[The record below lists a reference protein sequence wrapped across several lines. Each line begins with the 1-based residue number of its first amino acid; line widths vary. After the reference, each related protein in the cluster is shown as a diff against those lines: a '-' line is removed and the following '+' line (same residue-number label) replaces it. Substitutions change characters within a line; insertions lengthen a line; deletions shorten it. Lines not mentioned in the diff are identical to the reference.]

1 MLFNSLHFL
10 LFLPV
15 VVGLYYL
22 LPKQFR
28 WILIFVA
35 SCYFYMAFVP
45 KYILILFLIIIIDY
59 VSGILIERA
68 RKKNIKRLFLVV
80 SILSNVGLLAF
91 FKYFNFIN
99 ENIGVL
105 SEWMGLHFKPSALDV
120 ILPIGLSFH
129 TFQSMSYTIEV
140 YRGNQKAEKHLGYFA
155 NYVLFFPQMVAGPIE
170 KYSHLGNELRQP
182 VDPVYENFA
191 RGFRLI
197 LFGLF
202 VKMAVADN
210 LAPIVNDVYADP
222 SAFNSIDI
230 FGAIVFFSFQIY
242 ADFYGYSTIALGAAK
257 LLGIDLI
264 DNFKTPYLSLSINDF
279 WRRWH
284 ISLTSWFREYI
295 FIPLGGSRVNTFH
308 WTLNIL
314 IIFFVSGLWHGANWT
329 FVVWGLLHG
338 IIYLLERAFNKIF
351 NFKIKEGF
359 SFLNLLLGIKTF
371 LIVSF
376 IWIFFRAENFDK
388 AMNIF
393 RSLLGNWHIT
403 GREITYG
410 YSFFFIVILILSDVL
425 FSRRR
430 ADQWLEEK
438 SVYLRWATYSI
449 LIFFVM
455 AMSGM
460 ENLPFIYFQF

>member
-1 MLFNSLHFL
+1 MLFNTLHFL

-28 WILIFVA
+28 WILIFFA

-45 KYILILFLIIIIDY
+45 KYILILFFIILIDFI
-59 VSGILIERA
+59 SGLLIERSQ
-68 RKKNIKRLFLVV
+68 KKTTRRLFLIA

-91 FKYFNFIN
+91 FKYFNFMN
-99 ENIGVL
+99 ENIVAL
-105 SEWMGLHFKPSALDV
+105 SELMGLHFKPSALDV

-170 KYSHLGNELRQP
+170 KYSHLGNELRHP
-182 VDPVYENFA
+182 ADPIYDNFA
-191 RGFRLI
+191 KGFRMI

-210 LAPIVNDVYADP
+210 LAPIVNEVYADP
-222 SAFNSIDI
+222 TQFNSWDI
-230 FGAIVFFSFQIY
+230 LSAIIFFSFQIY

-257 LLGIDLI
+257 LLGINLI
-264 DNFKTPYLSLSINDF
+264 DNFKTPYLALSVNDF
-279 WRRWH
+279 WKRWH
-284 ISLTSWFREYI
+284 ISLTSWFREYV
-295 FIPLGGSRVNTFH
+295 FIPLGGSRVSTAR

-314 IIFFVSGLWHGANWT
+314 IIFFVSGLWHGASWT
-329 FVVWGLLHG
+329 FVIWGMLHG
-338 IIYLLERAFNKIF
+338 IVYLLERASNSLF
-351 NFKIKEGF
+351 NFKVKQGF
-359 SFLNLLLGIKTF
+359 SLLNLFLGVKTF
-371 LIVSF
+371 LVVSF
-376 IWIFFRAENFDK
+376 IWIFFRAESFDK
-388 AMNIF
+388 AKTVI
-393 RSLLGNWHIT
+393 RSLLGNWHVA
-403 GREITYG
+403 GRELSYG
-410 YSFFFIVILILSDVL
+410 YSFFFIAVLIMFDI
-425 FSRRR
+425 FFFRKR

-438 SVYLRWATYSI
+438 SVYVRWLTYSI
-449 LIFFVM
+449 LLFFVM

>member
-10 LFLPV
+10 FFLPV

-28 WILIFVA
+28 WILIFLA

-45 KYILILFLIIIIDY
+45 KYILILFFIILIDY
-59 VSGILIERA
+59 ASGILIEDSN
-68 RKKNIKRLFLVV
+68 KKGTKRLFLVL

-99 ENIGVL
+99 ENIGTL
-105 SEWMGLHFKPSALDV
+105 SQFMGLTFRPSTLDI

-140 YRGNQKAEKHLGYFA
+140 YRGHQKAERHLGYFA

-170 KYSHLGNELRQP
+170 KYNHLGHELRKP
-182 VDPVYENFA
+182 VDPIYNNFA
-191 RGFRLI
+191 KGFRLI

-210 LAPIVNDVYADP
+210 LAPIVNEVYADP
-222 SAFNSIDI
+222 TAFSSWDVMNAI
-230 FGAIVFFSFQIY
+230 FFFSFQIY

-264 DNFKTPYLSLSINDF
+264 DNFKTPYLALSVNDF

-284 ISLTSWFREYI
+284 ISLTSWFREYV
-295 FIPLGGSRVNTFH
+295 FIPLGGSRVNSIR
-308 WTLNIL
+308 WIINIL
-314 IIFFVSGLWHGANWT
+314 IIFFVSGLWHGASWT
-329 FVVWGLLHG
+329 FVAWGMLHG
-338 IIYLLERAFNKIF
+338 VIYLLERALNKIF
-351 NFKIKEGF
+351 NVKIKSGF
-359 SFLNLLLGIKTF
+359 SILNLLLGIKTF
-371 LIVSF
+371 VIVSF

-388 AMNIF
+388 ALAII
-393 RSLLGNWHIT
+393 RAVTGNWHVA
-403 GREITYG
+403 GRELTYG
-410 YSFFFIVILILSDVL
+410 YSLFFIAVLLVFDVFFFTK
-425 FSRRR
+425 R
-430 ADQWLEEK
+430 ADQWLDERN
-438 SVYLRWATYSI
+438 VYVRWVTYTI
-449 LIFFVM
+449 LLFFVM
-455 AMSGM
+455 ALSGM